1 VPLRAERI
9 MAHGSSDTIA
19 TVTIT
24 EVAPGGDGV
33 AHVEHD
39 GEKRAVFVA
48 RAAEGDRLRVRTD
61 FEGRPA
67 RGEIVEILEAGPER
81 RAPPCRFAARC
92 GGCDFMHLSL
102 QAQAQLHLAHVKRV
116 LPVPFRE
123 VPLRYHAAPR
133 AERYRARARFHVAGS
148 GGRARVGFF
157 APRSRDLVEVDPC
170 LILDP
175 ALDEAR
181 GTLGALLSGAAGE
194 GEALIA
200 LGEGRKPVLELRWSR
215 DLAAACY
222 ARLDAAVTAG
232 AWAGARVFGGAVS
245 RPAVMGDP
253 TPIIDGPDGAPLR
266 LGIGGFA
273 QAHELLNREL
283 ATCVAALVPEGQR
296 VVELYAGAGNLTVL
310 LAQKA
315 AQLTAVEDDSGA
327 CDAARENLR
336 ARGLRAKVSQADAN
350 THAIGDAAQAVV
362 LDPPRTGARA
372 ACGAIVKSKAR
383 RVVYVSCDPPTL
395 GRDLE
400 ILSERFQLV
409 SVDLFEMFPHTSHIE
424 AVALLERRRI

>member
-1 VPLRAERI
+1 
-9 MAHGSSDTIA
+9 M
-19 TVTIT
+19 
-24 EVAPGGDGV
+24 
-33 AHVEHD
+33 
-39 GEKRAVFVA
+39 
-48 RAAEGDRLRVRTD
+48 
-61 FEGRPA
+61 
-67 RGEIVEILEAGPER
+67 
-81 RAPPCRFAARC
+81 
-92 GGCDFMHLSL
+92 
-102 QAQAQLHLAHVKRV
+102 
-116 LPVPFRE
+116 
-123 VPLRYHAAPR
+123 
-133 AERYRARARFHVAGS
+133 
-148 GGRARVGFF
+148 
-157 APRSRDLVEVDPC
+157 
-170 LILDP
+170 
-175 ALDEAR
+175 
-181 GTLGALLSGAAGE
+181 
-194 GEALIA
+194 
-200 LGEGRKPVLELRWSR
+200 
-215 DLAAACY
+215 
-222 ARLDAAVTAG
+222 
-232 AWAGARVFGGAVS
+232 
-245 RPAVMGDP
+245 
-253 TPIIDGPDGAPLR
+253 
-266 LGIGGFA
+266 
-273 QAHELLNREL
+273 NREL

>member
-1 VPLRAERI
+1 MKIEIV
-9 MAHGSSDTIA
+9 TIA
-19 TVTIT
+19 

-33 AHVEHD
+33 AHVEHL
-39 GEKRAVFVA
+39 GENRAVFVA
-48 RAAEGDRLRVRTD
+48 RAATGDRLRVRTD

-81 RAPPCRFAARC
+81 RTPPCRFAARC

-102 QAQAQLHLAHVKRV
+102 PAQQQLHLEHVRRV
-116 LPVPFRE
+116 LPVAFRE
-123 VPLRYHAAPR
+123 VPLRYHGAPR
-133 AERYRARARFHVAGS
+133 AEQYRARARFHVEGG

-157 APRSRDLVEVDPC
+157 APRSRNLVEVDPC
-170 LILDP
+170 LVLDV
-175 ALDEAR
+175 AVDEAR
-181 GTLGALLSGAAGE
+181 GALGALLRGAAGE
-194 GEALIA
+194 GEAMVA
-200 LGEGRKPVLELRWSR
+200 LGQGRKPVLDLRWSR
-215 DLAAACY
+215 DLAADCY

-245 RPAVMGDP
+245 RPAIMGDP
-253 TPIIDGPDGAPLR
+253 TPIIEGADGEPLR

-283 ATCVAALVPEGQR
+283 ATCVAGLVPEGLR
-296 VVELYAGAGNLTVL
+296 LVELYAGAGNLTVL
-310 LAQKA
+310 LARKA
-315 AQLTAVEDDSGA
+315 PQLTAVENDAGA
-327 CDAARENLR
+327 CDAARENLK

-350 THAIGDAAQAVV
+350 THAIGDTAQVVV

-372 ACGAIVKSKAR
+372 ACTAIAKSKAK

-400 ILSERFQLV
+400 ILSARFDLV
-409 SVDLFEMFPHTSHIE
+409 SVDLFEMFPHTSHVE
-424 AVALLERRRI
+424 VVASLERRRPS